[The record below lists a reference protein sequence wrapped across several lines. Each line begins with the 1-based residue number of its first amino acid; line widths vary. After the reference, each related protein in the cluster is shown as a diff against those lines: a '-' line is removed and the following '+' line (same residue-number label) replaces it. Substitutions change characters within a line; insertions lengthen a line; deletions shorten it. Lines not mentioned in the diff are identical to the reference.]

1 MLQKIRAKGKIR
13 MKGIIMAGGAGS
25 RLRPLTCDLPKP
37 MVPVMNR
44 PVMQYSIELFKKYG
58 INDIGVTLQY
68 LPGMIQDYF
77 GDGRQDSINLHYFI
91 EDKPL
96 GTAGSVKNAQ
106 EILDDTFIVLSGDA
120 LTNID
125 LEKAIDFHRQNQS
138 IATLVLKK
146 VDIPLEYGVVMTHED
161 GRIVRFLEKPGWGE
175 YLLQLSQGC

>member
-1 MLQKIRAKGKIR
+1 MELGLDF
-13 MKGIIMAGGAGS
+13 G
-25 RLRPLTCDLPKP
+25 RLLVICRP

-146 VDIPLEYGVVMTHED
+146 VDIPLEYGVVMTTKMV
-161 GRIVRFLEKPGWGE
+161 G
-175 YLLQLSQGC
+175 